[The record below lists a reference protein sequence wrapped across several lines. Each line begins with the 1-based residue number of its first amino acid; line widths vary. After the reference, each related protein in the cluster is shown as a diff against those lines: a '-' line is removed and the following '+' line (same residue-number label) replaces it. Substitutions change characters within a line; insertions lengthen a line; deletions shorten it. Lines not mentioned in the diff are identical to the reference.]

1 MGSGKSLP
9 FHYNILWLQQNAM
22 GRWDVTLV
30 PSLYCGWGGLI
41 STGAFSFY
49 LLLCD
54 TKVL

>member
-9 FHYNILWLQQNAM
+9 FLYNILWLQQNAM
-22 GRWDVTLV
+22 GRWDVRRV

-49 LLLCD
+49 LIV
-54 TKVL
+54 TV